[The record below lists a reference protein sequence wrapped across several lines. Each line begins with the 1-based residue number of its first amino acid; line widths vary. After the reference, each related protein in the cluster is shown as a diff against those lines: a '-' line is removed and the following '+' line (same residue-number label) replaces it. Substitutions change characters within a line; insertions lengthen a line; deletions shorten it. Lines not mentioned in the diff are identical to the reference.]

1 MKVGYFYKKTAEFDI
16 RSYLSDPL
24 LLFSG
29 IAIFRYAD
37 LSQSMMFDVKDT
49 RLLETTLANSWTY
62 EIFRHCRQRQSR
74 GPLNINLEPLQKCL
88 LEPNCDNNG
97 LLLCTS

>member
-1 MKVGYFYKKTAEFDI
+1 MKVGYFYKTTAEFDI

-37 LSQSMMFDVKDT
+37 LSQFT

-74 GPLNINLEPLQKCL
+74 GAAEYQP
-88 LEPNCDNNG
+88 
-97 LLLCTS
+97 